1 VTSARRVA
9 AEAWGFRARVEE
21 EAALRFDGLATTIAG
36 FDAASPVPALMRRA
50 AQDEWRHAGLCA
62 GLAEQ
67 LGAPVHLGDGKWV
80 AVAPPALDLR
90 GATLYEVV
98 AACCI
103 TETESMSVLTT
114 LLAEE
119 HAPGI
124 REVLHAIARD
134 EVMHSRMGWAHLARE
149 AEAGGGGFLSALVP
163 GMLAGTVDDAL
174 FGPAPEDEDGAE
186 LLRLGVLPHLKK
198 RESFVG
204 TLEQVVFPG
213 LERFGV
219 DPGPARAWLGAKTGA
234 SARG

>member
-9 AEAWGFRARVEE
+9 ADAWGFRARVEE
-21 EAALRFDGLATTIAG
+21 EAALRFDGLAATIAG
-36 FDAASPVPALMRRA
+36 FDGASPVPALMRRA
-50 AQDEWRHAGLCA
+50 AEDERRHAGLCA
-62 GLAEQ
+62 GLAES
-67 LGAPVHLGDGKWV
+67 LGAPVRLGDGKWIR
-80 AVAPPALDLR
+80 VAPEGLDAR
-90 GATLYEVV
+90 SAILYEVV

-114 LLAEE
+114 LLEEE

-134 EVMHSRMGWAHLARE
+134 EVVHSRMGWAHLARE
-149 AEAGGGGFLSALVP
+149 AEAAEVGFLSHLIPV
-163 GMLAGTVDDAL
+163 MLTGTVDDAL
-174 FGPAPEDEDGAE
+174 FGPPPADEDGE
-186 LLRLGVLPHLKK
+186 GLLRLGVLPHRQK

-219 DPGPARAWLGAKTGA
+219 DPAPARAWLAART
-234 SARG
+234 SAT